1 MDKLEPWI
9 RPEKGSS
16 MDLTLWQEA
25 WNEND
30 LDAPEDQPDL
40 VSGPPCPETPSS
52 SSSGRSDLAYS
63 PNRGLHSPFA
73 AAYSEATSSRIQPR
87 AQAAQASCTS
97 VPRAPAFPTYEL
109 FYLRTGMMWD
119 QDGACRCTLML
130 TDHPPYCVVPV
141 HQPPALTIFDLACT
155 RHDREALVRAVA
167 MVHGVPGAFLTMTV
181 GRLLLSS
188 RTNFSFQSCHGG
200 HGMDHQAD
208 RDVLFVLMHSSGGYI
223 HLEACPIKPS
233 RHSRPVPS
241 LHPRLHLEWWTEG
254 LGGDDEIA
262 APCTSCSFAA
272 SYSSESHNDSETAE
286 ADADH
291 DTVLAPHTYY
301 TSSHTD
307 CRTDDETS
315 SLEGA
320 SSAAAPDAFVCAGAP
335 APRHCHKHQRRHPAE
350 LAATQRLLT
359 RDLLRRAGVG
369 PSAVS
374 APPEPPSHP
383 PTPSRP
389 SSALSGMKTKL
400 AKLLVKAPRSPLQ
413 RAWKAFVVFV
423 GYHC

>member
-1 MDKLEPWI
+1 MIQRAQGDSFQRPMDKLEPLI

-16 MDLTLWQEA
+16 MDLTLWREA
-25 WNEND
+25 WND

-73 AAYSEATSSRIQPR
+73 AACSEATSSRIQPR
-87 AQAAQASCTS
+87 ASQASCTS

-109 FYLRTGMMWD
+109 FHLRTGMMWD

-155 RHDREALVRAVA
+155 RNDREALERAVA

-181 GRLLLSS
+181 SRLLLSS
-188 RTNFSFQSCHGG
+188 RTNFSFQSCHGD
-200 HGMDHQAD
+200 HAMDHQAD
-208 RDVLFVLMHSSGGYI
+208 RDALFVLMHSSDGYI
-223 HLEACPIKPS
+223 HLEVCPIKHS

-272 SYSSESHNDSETAE
+272 SYSSESHNDSEAAE

-291 DTVLAPHTYY
+291 DTVLAPHTY
-301 TSSHTD
+301 
-307 CRTDDETS
+307 
-315 SLEGA
+315 
-320 SSAAAPDAFVCAGAP
+320 
-335 APRHCHKHQRRHPAE
+335 QRRHPAE

-359 RDLLRRAGVG
+359 RDLWRRAGVV
-369 PSAVS
+369 PSAVP

-389 SSALSGMKTKL
+389 WSARSGMKAKL
-400 AKLLVKAPRSPLQ
+400 ARLLVKASRSPLQ
-413 RAWKAFVVFV
+413 RVWKAFVV
-423 GYHC
+423 GCHG

>member
-1 MDKLEPWI
+1 MIQRAQGDSFQRPMDKLEPWI

-16 MDLTLWQEA
+16 MDLTLWREA
-25 WNEND
+25 WND

-73 AAYSEATSSRIQPR
+73 AACSEATSSRIQPR
-87 AQAAQASCTS
+87 AQASCTI

-109 FYLRTGMMWD
+109 FHLRTGMMWD

-181 GRLLLSS
+181 SRLLLSS
-188 RTNFSFQSCHGG
+188 RTNFSFQSCHGD
-200 HGMDHQAD
+200 HAKDHQAD
-208 RDVLFVLMHSSGGYI
+208 CDALFVLMHSSDGYI
-223 HLEACPIKPS
+223 HLEVCPIKHS

-241 LHPRLHLEWWTEG
+241 LHPRLHLEWWTEV
-254 LGGDDEIA
+254 LGADDEIA

-272 SYSSESHNDSETAE
+272 SYSSESHNDGEAAE

-291 DTVLAPHTYY
+291 DTVLAPHTY
-301 TSSHTD
+301 
-307 CRTDDETS
+307 
-315 SLEGA
+315 
-320 SSAAAPDAFVCAGAP
+320 
-335 APRHCHKHQRRHPAE
+335 QRRHPAE
-350 LAATQRLLT
+350 HAATQRLLT
-359 RDLLRRAGVG
+359 RDLLRRAGVV
-369 PSAVS
+369 PSAAS

-383 PTPSRP
+383 PTPSRLW
-389 SSALSGMKTKL
+389 SARSGMKAKL

-413 RAWKAFVVFV
+413 RVWKAFVV
-423 GYHC
+423 GCHG

>member
-16 MDLTLWQEA
+16 MDLTLWREA
-25 WNEND
+25 WND

-40 VSGPPCPETPSS
+40 LSGPPCPKTPSS
-52 SSSGRSDLAYS
+52 SFSGRSDLAYS

-73 AAYSEATSSRIQPR
+73 AACSEATSPRIQPR
-87 AQAAQASCTS
+87 AQACNKASCTS
-97 VPRAPAFPTYEL
+97 LPRAPAFPTYEL
-109 FYLRTGMMWD
+109 FHLRTGMMWD

-130 TDHPPYCVVPV
+130 TDHPPYCIVPV

-155 RHDREALVRAVA
+155 RHDREALEWAVA

-188 RTNFSFQSCHGG
+188 RTNFSFQSCHGD
-200 HGMDHQAD
+200 HAMDHQAD
-208 RDVLFVLMHSSGGYI
+208 CDALFVLMHSSGGYI
-223 HLEACPIKPS
+223 HLEVCPIKHS
-233 RHSRPVPS
+233 RYSRPVPS

-272 SYSSESHNDSETAE
+272 SYSSESHNDSEAVE

-320 SSAAAPDAFVCAGAP
+320 SSAAALDAFVCAVAP
-335 APRHCHKHQRRHPAE
+335 AAQHCHKHQRRHPAE

-359 RDLLRRAGVG
+359 RDLLRRASVV

-374 APPEPPSHP
+374 APPEPPSHS

-389 SSALSGMKTKL
+389 WSALKGMKAKL

-413 RAWKAFVVFV
+413 QLWKAFVV
-423 GYHC
+423 GYHG